1 MSDFSSVFPATQP
14 LDPNKR
20 VNYLHGLV
28 LGVDEFRQEEY
39 YVLEKDRQHNRTLHG
54 YGTVCGLSVEQS
66 AETAGTEIRVK
77 PGMAINYCG
86 QVIQVARTQCAV
98 LEEWLAANSA
108 DIIERLGSPA
118 EGPLSLFLMLCY
130 RECETDLVPIP
141 AGPCQSLEEITA
153 ASRIAD
159 DFSLR
164 FSLDLPP
171 DYHFEATMTELSDL
185 LLSIPVEAGGTLTLE
200 ELLDLVRTLD
210 PDYQVSSPP
219 EVSSPSLSSPAIAG
233 AIAPENVAL
242 YFREAFKLWVT
253 EIKPC
258 HMSCTYNV
266 VPEDKTRNCVFLA
279 QINFEVTSVDNL
291 VLLDSEVVID
301 ESQRQFLLATQD
313 QQDFIQ
319 YFAVWA
325 KSLASGL
332 LPDFIGG
339 GGGGGGIDDDNLV
352 HIDDNET
359 INGIKSFSG
368 PLALVESGRVFK
380 KLVLPGYS
388 AHFEGGTERVLFN
401 ELPSLHFMT
410 SGPNAFDGAAL
421 FSLPLPEDMEY
432 AEGMQFRLHW
442 GFQGD
447 PQPAAIAFTW
457 RVGGRIYQA
466 NEATAAFENVE
477 VAVAEPTTRRN
488 AVLMTPF
495 IDLDPS
501 IAFTDNHQYGALRIS
516 MVNPGNPISQVYLLQ
531 VDLRYTANRLGRGV

>member
-1 MSDFSSVFPATQP
+1 MSDFTSVFPATQP

-39 YVLEKDRQHNRTLHG
+39 YLLEKDRQHNRALHG
-54 YGTVCGLSVEQS
+54 YGTVCGLGVEQS
-66 AETAGTEIRVK
+66 TEGSSTEIKVK

-86 QVIQVARTQCAV
+86 QVIQVPRTQCAV

-118 EGPLSLFLMLCY
+118 AGPLSLYLMLCY

-185 LLSIPVEAGGTLTLE
+185 LLSIPVEAGGELTLE

-210 PDYQVSSPP
+210 PDYELSSPP

-233 AIAPENVAL
+233 AIAPENVL
-242 YFREAFKLWVT
+242 FYFHEAFKLWVT

-258 HMSCTYNV
+258 HMSCSHDL

-279 QINFEVTSVDNL
+279 QLNFEVTSVDNL
-291 VLLDSEVVID
+291 VLLDSEVVVD
-301 ESQRQFLLATQD
+301 ESRRQFLLATQD
-313 QQDFIQ
+313 QQDFMQ
-319 YFAVWA
+319 YFAIWA
-325 KSLASGL
+325 KSLSSSL

-339 GGGGGGIDDDNLV
+339 GGGSSIDDSALV
-352 HIDDNET
+352 HLTGNET
-359 INGIKSFSG
+359 INGIKTFG
-368 PLALVESGRVFK
+368 NPLALEGSGRVFK
-380 KLVLPGYS
+380 KIVLPGYS
-388 AHFEGGTERVLFN
+388 AHYGRGAARALFN
-401 ELPSLHFMT
+401 ELPSMHFMT
-410 SGPNAFDGAAL
+410 SGSNAFGGEAL
-421 FSLPLPEDMEY
+421 FSIPLPEDMEY

-442 GFQGD
+442 GFQGN
-447 PQPAAIAFTW
+447 PQPADIAFTW
-457 RVGGRIYQA
+457 RVGARVYEA
-466 NEATAAFENVE
+466 NESTAAFENVE
-477 VAVAEPTTRRN
+477 VAVAEPTARRN

-495 IDLDPS
+495 IDFDPS
-501 IAFTDNHQYGALRIS
+501 IVFSENRQYGALRIS
-516 MVNPGNPISQVYLLQ
+516 MIDPGGPIPEVYLMQ